1 MIDRRTILKTAALG
15 AGVAL
20 PYLAREGYAQTP
32 AQTLKLTFADTRNHP
47 LYQVLLRFAENVK
60 KKTNG
65 AIEVQVFSTG
75 ELGSQTNILTGLQ
88 TGIIDLCAH
97 TSGYIDTLIP
107 QFQVMDLPFLFPDL
121 ATAEKVLDGPVGKQ
135 LADLMPP
142 KGIYGLSYG
151 YWGWRVTS
159 TIDRKVPKPDDMKG
173 LKIRVQP
180 GPIFAAMFR
189 ALGANPIAID
199 YSEIYLALS
208 QHTIEAI
215 ETPIIALPSA
225 KHYEVVKTINLTNHV
240 YNAGVMMVSKRKF
253 DSLPAN
259 VQEIAARRRR
269 MSSPP
274 TGAAPW
280 SRRPT
285 RPPNSSRTRVSPSTR
300 STAPPIARQTD
311 GVYKEF
317 RDIIGGRARGRGDE
331 AGRKRLTSRE
341 ARTWMPGARAC
352 R

>member
-1 MIDRRTILKTAALG
+1 MLKTVALG
-15 AGVAL
+15 AAQGVAL
-20 PYLAREGYAQTP
+20 PYLAREGFAQAP

-121 ATAEKVLDGPVGKQ
+121 ASAEKVLDGPVGKQ

-189 ALGANPIAID
+189 ALGANPIAI
-199 YSEIYLALS
+199 
-208 QHTIEAI
+208 

-259 VQEIAARRRR
+259 LQESLRAASHELTTDWRRTMVEKTDETSKFLKDKGLTINEVDR
-269 MSSPP
+269 
-274 TGAAPW
+274 AAY
-280 SRRPT
+280 RK
-285 RPPNSSRTRVSPSTR
+285 
-300 STAPPIARQTD
+300 QTD

-317 RDIIGGRARGRGDE
+317 RDIIGGDLMDSVMKQVGSA
-331 AGRKRLTSRE
+331 
-341 ARTWMPGARAC
+341 
-352 R
+352 

>member
-1 MIDRRTILKTAALG
+1 MIDRRTILKTAAKTAALG
-15 AGVAL
+15 AAQAVAL
-20 PYLAREGYAQTP
+20 PYLAREGFAQAP
-32 AQTLKLTFADTRNHP
+32 AHTLKLTFADTRNHP

-121 ATAEKVLDGPVGKQ
+121 VTAEKVLDGPVGKQ

-259 VQEIAARRRR
+259 LQESLRAASHELTGDWRRT
-269 MSSPP
+269 MVEKTDETSKFLKDKGL
-274 TGAAPW
+274 TI
-280 SRRPT
+280 
-285 RPPNSSRTRVSPSTR
+285 NEVDRVAYR
-300 STAPPIARQTD
+300 KQTD

-317 RDIIGGRARGRGDE
+317 RDIIGGDLVDAVMKQ
-331 AGRKRLTSRE
+331 AGS
-341 ARTWMPGARAC
+341 A
-352 R
+352 

>member
-1 MIDRRTILKTAALG
+1 MINRRTMIKTAAVG
-15 AGVAL
+15 IAQAVAL
-20 PYLAREGYAQTP
+20 PYRAREGFAQAP
-32 AQTLKLTFADTRNHP
+32 RYSFKCTFADTRNHP

-60 KKTNG
+60 AKTDG

-75 ELGSQTNILTGLQ
+75 ELGSQANILTGLQ

-97 TSGYIDTLIP
+97 TSGYIDTLFP

-121 ATAEKVLDGPVGKQ
+121 ASAEKVLDGPVGRQ
-135 LADLMPP
+135 LADLMPA

-159 TIDRKVPKPDDMKG
+159 TIDRKVPEPEDMKG

-240 YNAGVMMVSKRKF
+240 YNAGVMMVSKRRF
-253 DSLPAN
+253 DSLSTN
-259 VQEIAARRRR
+259 LQESLRAACQEL
-269 MSSPP
+269 
-274 TGAAPW
+274 TGDWRKTMVAKTDETSLFLKEKGLTINDVDRAAY
-280 SRRPT
+280 RK
-285 RPPNSSRTRVSPSTR
+285 
-300 STAPPIARQTD
+300 QTEN
-311 GVYKEF
+311 VYKEF
-317 RDIIGGRARGRGDE
+317 REVIGGDLVDAVVKQVGS
-331 AGRKRLTSRE
+331 A
-341 ARTWMPGARAC
+341 
-352 R
+352 

>member
-1 MIDRRTILKTAALG
+1 MLNRRTMLKTAALG
-15 AGVAL
+15 AIAA
-20 PYLAREGYAQTP
+20 PYVAREGFAQTP
-32 AQTLKLTFADTRNHP
+32 AHTLKLTFADTRNHP
-47 LYQVLLRFAENVK
+47 LFEVLQRFADNVK

-65 AIEVQVFSTG
+65 AIEVKVYATG
-75 ELGSQTNILTGLQ
+75 ELGSQLNILTGLQ

-97 TSGYIDTLIP
+97 TSGYIDTLVP

-121 ATAEKVLDGPVGKQ
+121 ASAEKVLDGPIGKQ
-135 LADLMPP
+135 LSDLLTP

-159 TIDRKVPKPDDMKG
+159 TINRKVPKPEDMKG

-180 GPIFAAMFR
+180 GPIFAATFR

-240 YNAGVMMVSKRKF
+240 YNAGVMMVSKRRFESMAKNLQ
-253 DSLPAN
+253 DDLRAAS
-259 VQEIAARRRR
+259 QEL
-269 MSSPP
+269 
-274 TGAAPW
+274 TGDWRKTMVAK
-280 SRRPT
+280 T
-285 RPPNSSRTRVSPSTR
+285 DETSTFLKGKGLTINEVDR
-300 STAPPIARQTD
+300 DAYRKATA
-311 GVYKEF
+311 GVYKDF
-317 RDIIGGRARGRGDE
+317 RNVIGGDLMDAVM
-331 AGRKRLTSRE
+331 KQV
-341 ARTWMPGARAC
+341 GA
-352 R
+352 

>member
-1 MIDRRTILKTAALG
+1 MLNRRTMLKTAALG
-15 AGVAL
+15 AIAA
-20 PYLAREGYAQTP
+20 PYVAREGFAQTP
-32 AQTLKLTFADTRNHP
+32 AHTLKLTFADTRNHP
-47 LYQVLLRFAENVK
+47 LFEVLQRFADNVK

-65 AIEVQVFSTG
+65 AIEVKVYATG
-75 ELGSQTNILTGLQ
+75 ELGSQLNILTGLQ

-97 TSGYIDTLIP
+97 TSGYIDTLVP

-121 ATAEKVLDGPVGKQ
+121 ASAEKVLDGPIGKQ
-135 LADLMPP
+135 LSDLLTP

-159 TIDRKVPKPDDMKG
+159 TINRKVPKPEDMKG

-180 GPIFAAMFR
+180 GPIFAATFR

-240 YNAGVMMVSKRKF
+240 YNAGVMMVSKRRF
-253 DSLPAN
+253 DSMAKNLQDDLRAAS
-259 VQEIAARRRR
+259 QEL
-269 MSSPP
+269 
-274 TGAAPW
+274 TGDWRKTMVAK
-280 SRRPT
+280 T
-285 RPPNSSRTRVSPSTR
+285 DETSTFLKGKGLTINEVDR
-300 STAPPIARQTD
+300 DAYRKATA
-311 GVYKEF
+311 GVYKDF
-317 RDIIGGRARGRGDE
+317 RNVIGGDLMDAVM
-331 AGRKRLTSRE
+331 KQV
-341 ARTWMPGARAC
+341 GA
-352 R
+352 

>member
-1 MIDRRTILKTAALG
+1 MIDRRTILKTAATTAALG

-20 PYLAREGYAQTP
+20 PYLAREGFAQTP

-259 VQEIAARRRR
+259 VQESLRAASHELTTDWRRTMVEKTDETSKLLKDKGLTINEVDR
-269 MSSPP
+269 
-274 TGAAPW
+274 AAY
-280 SRRPT
+280 RK
-285 RPPNSSRTRVSPSTR
+285 
-300 STAPPIARQTD
+300 QTD

-317 RDIIGGRARGRGDE
+317 RDIIGGELVDAVMKQ
-331 AGRKRLTSRE
+331 AGS
-341 ARTWMPGARAC
+341 A
-352 R
+352 

>member
-1 MIDRRTILKTAALG
+1 MIDRRTILKTAATTAALG

-20 PYLAREGYAQTP
+20 PYLAREGFAQTP

-259 VQEIAARRRR
+259 VQESLRAASHELTTDWRRTMVEKTDETSKLLKDKGLTINEVNR
-269 MSSPP
+269 
-274 TGAAPW
+274 AAY
-280 SRRPT
+280 RK
-285 RPPNSSRTRVSPSTR
+285 
-300 STAPPIARQTD
+300 QTD

-317 RDIIGGRARGRGDE
+317 RDIIGGELVDAVMKQ
-331 AGRKRLTSRE
+331 AGS
-341 ARTWMPGARAC
+341 A
-352 R
+352 

>member
-1 MIDRRTILKTAALG
+1 MINRRNMLKTAALAVG
-15 AGVAL
+15 PAVAL
-20 PYLAREGYAQTP
+20 PYLARQGFAQTP
-32 AQTLKLTFADTRNHP
+32 AHTLKLTFADTRNHP
-47 LYQVLLRFAENVK
+47 LYQVLLRFADNVK
-60 KKTNG
+60 QKTNG

-97 TSGYIDTLIP
+97 TSGYVDTLIP

-121 ATAEKVLDGPVGKQ
+121 ASAEKVLDGPVGRQ
-135 LADLMPP
+135 LADLMPA
-142 KGIYGLSYG
+142 KGIYALSYG

-159 TIDRKVPKPDDMKG
+159 TIDRKVPEPADMKG

-253 DSLPAN
+253 DVLPGNLQESLRAAA
-259 VQEIAARRRR
+259 QELTGDWRKTMVAKTEETSGFLKEKGLTINDVDRAAYRK
-269 MSSPP
+269 
-274 TGAAPW
+274 
-280 SRRPT
+280 
-285 RPPNSSRTRVSPSTR
+285 
-300 STAPPIARQTD
+300 QTD
-311 GVYKEF
+311 SVYKEF
-317 RDIIGGRARGRGDE
+317 RDVIGGDLVDAVMKQVGS
-331 AGRKRLTSRE
+331 A
-341 ARTWMPGARAC
+341 
-352 R
+352 